1 MKFITLTMRYPSD
14 PLRINIEMIGHYYPV
29 VKTNDYSKEKSQFT
43 RVGMLTHNN
52 GGFDVK
58 ETPEEIDALIQQAK

>member
-1 MKFITLTMRYPSD
+1 MKFITLTMKSSD
-14 PLRINIEMIGHYYPV
+14 PVRINIGLIGHYFPV
-29 VKTNDYSKEKSQFT
+29 VYTDNYRKVNNRYT
-43 RVGMLTHNN
+43 RVGVLTHNN